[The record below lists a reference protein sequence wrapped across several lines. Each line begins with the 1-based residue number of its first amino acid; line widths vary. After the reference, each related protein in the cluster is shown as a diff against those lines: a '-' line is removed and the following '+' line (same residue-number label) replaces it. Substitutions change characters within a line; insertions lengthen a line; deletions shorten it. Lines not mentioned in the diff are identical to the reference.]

1 MGIIQVTFD
10 KLYNPDYLINNGI
23 DIDPENYLMYWNNWH
38 DKSLKALAKVKLFPR
53 RVPLTL

>member
-1 MGIIQVTFD
+1 
-10 KLYNPDYLINNGI
+10 LYNPDYLTDNGI

-38 DKSLKALAKVKLFPR
+38 DKSLKALTKVKLFPR